1 MDNSEHRIIEDIIS
15 DMQHCA
21 EKYLK
26 SQKSIHEKMLEIS
39 VSEGLEFLEALKSQ
53 IDEIDDEELK
63 KTYALNLLVPIQ
75 LLELIKSRKK
85 QES

>member
-1 MDNSEHRIIEDIIS
+1 
-15 DMQHCA
+15 
-21 EKYLK
+21 
-26 SQKSIHEKMLEIS
+26 MLEIS